1 MKNRRR
7 GGKISKFVVIALC
20 AFAVLLFLLFRP
32 RSGPVPL
39 SQLPPAE
46 QERRRA
52 DVQKL
57 EEQAKGIGE
66 AAKQK
71 KNVHFRVTVSEE
83 QLNTM
88 LQKNLK
94 PGQAPIHGVQATLS
108 PGRIDATGTVDYKG
122 ASLPASLSGTLD
134 AQGGQVT
141 FHADSLTISHLPAPG
156 ALKAKVESDINER
169 LGQGLTKAP
178 LKVEELTI
186 EQGQLTIAGTTD

>member
-1 MKNRRR
+1 MNHRRD
-7 GGKISKFVVIALC
+7 GKIPKVGAISLGVG
-20 AFAVLLFLLFRP
+20 AVLLLLFLRP

-39 SQLPPAE
+39 SQLPAGE

-57 EEQAKGIGE
+57 EEEAKGIGE

-71 KNVHFRVTVSEE
+71 KSVRFRVTVSEE

-88 LQKNLK
+88 LQERLK
-94 PGQAPIHGVQATLS
+94 PGSAPIHGVQATLS
-108 PGRIDATGTVDYKG
+108 PGVVNVNGTVDYKG

-134 AQGGQVT
+134 AQGGRVT

-156 ALKAKVESDINER
+156 ALKGKVESDINER
-169 LGQGLTKAP
+169 LGQGLTEAP